1 MGLIEETSYSAG
13 DRFAFNGV
21 DARSGEYMFPAMTA
35 QEIVEQLKTMPWSS
49 ERALAPG
56 IDPKDLAATGW
67 GVIFHERAS
76 SEVREAL
83 APLLE
88 HRKAQAAVELEH
100 FYQEFSGKRGYK
112 NGESKEVFLDRHDAL
127 TGAVDPD
134 RMPYYLL
141 LVGGPEEIPF
151 HFQHQLDVQY
161 AVGRLAFDTPEEYAR
176 YAQSVVRAE
185 TEGAGRQRRVAFF
198 GVSNPDDEA
207 TSLSAKRLV
216 RPLAKGLAKLKGW
229 QEVKDW
235 QVVSAVAKKA
245 TKARLGELLGGGETP
260 AILFTA
266 SHGMGF
272 PHGDSL
278 QRDHQGALLCQD
290 WPGPKEWAGSVP
302 PELYFSGDDV
312 SGDARVHGLIAF
324 HFACHGVGT
333 PAVDEFG
340 MRKRKGGKRK
350 GGKPRALTP
359 QPFVARLPQR
369 LLAHPAGGA
378 LAVIGHVERTWAY
391 SFLGRRSQ
399 SQLDAFDWALRLMMD
414 GFPVGYA
421 MEYFNQRYG
430 ELAADLTLA
439 LQQIGYGAKLKDDEI
454 AGLWTAN
461 NDARNYAVMGDPA
474 VRVKV

>member
-1 MGLIEETSYSAG
+1 MDSSEITADE
-13 DRFAFNGV
+13 RFAFNGI
-21 DARSGEYMFPAMTA
+21 DGRSGEYMFPAMTA
-35 QEIVEQLKTMPWSS
+35 QEIVAQLKTMPWSS

-76 SEVREAL
+76 PEVREAL

-100 FYQEFSGKRGYK
+100 FYQDFSGERGYK
-112 NGESKEVFLDRHDAL
+112 DGESKEDFLDRHDAL

-141 LVGGPEEIPF
+141 LVGGPDEIPF

-161 AVGRLAFDTPEEYAR
+161 GVGRLAFDTPEEYAR
-176 YAQSVVRAE
+176 YAESVVRAE
-185 TEGAGRQRRVAFF
+185 TEGAVRQRRLALF
-198 GVSNPDDEA
+198 GVSNPEDVA
-207 TSLSAKRLV
+207 TSLSAERLV
-216 RPLAKGLAKLKGW
+216 SPLAESLAKPKSW

-235 QVVSAVAKKA
+235 QVISSVAQEA
-245 TKARLGELLGGGETP
+245 TKARLGDLLRGEEAP
-260 AILFTA
+260 GLLFTA

-272 PHGDSL
+272 PHGDPL

-290 WPGPKEWAGSVP
+290 WPGPRQWKGSVP

-312 SGDARVHGLIAF
+312 GGDARVHGLIAF

-340 MRKRKGGKRK
+340 MRNRNGGT
-350 GGKPRALTP
+350 PQALAP

-391 SFLGRRSQ
+391 SFLGKRSQ
-399 SQLDAFDWALRLMMD
+399 SQLDAFDWALRLLMD

-430 ELAADLTLA
+430 ELAG
-439 LQQIGYGAKLKDDEI
+439 I
-454 AGLWTAN
+454 
-461 NDARNYAVMGDPA
+461 
-474 VRVKV
+474 